1 MYYIQETDKP
11 KFLFKLFNIIKVK
24 ENKIILPI
32 KDEKISIKKAEKLVN
47 KTKNILDKTNC
58 NKVVLS
64 KVIKTQEDY
73 KNYLYSSDVNIIKA
87 EQLTEIL
94 LLDILNYIKNKKA
107 LKPEELSLT
116 IFVNDISMNML
127 ENLKIMV
134 KEYKRINII
143 TNHIQKF
150 KKLEEDFFEEQ
161 GIIITVGNNKR
172 KSALKSNII
181 INVDFPNE
189 LINQYNI
196 NDEAIIINLRG
207 NIKINKKRFT
217 GININDYEIDFDNFE
232 EFDYEKEMLFDK
244 KDIYE
249 AEFIKNQPF
258 KYSRNDLNKY
268 KVKIIKLWKR
278 GRFRFP
284 QKNKYLE
291 TKFD

>member
-24 ENKIILPI
+24 EDKIILPI

-73 KNYLYSSDVNIIKA
+73 KNYLYSSDINIIEA

-94 LLDILNYIKNKKA
+94 LLDILNYIKNKKT
-107 LKPEELSLT
+107 LKTEELSLT

-172 KSALKSNII
+172 KSALKSNVI

-196 NDEAIIINLRG
+196 YDEAIIINLRR

-217 GININDYEIDFDNFE
+217 GININDYKIDFDNFE
-232 EFDYEKEMLFDK
+232 EFDFEKEMLFDK

-249 AEFIKNQPF
+249 AELIKNQPF

-268 KVKIIKLWKR
+268 KVKITKLF
-278 GRFRFP
+278 GT
-284 QKNKYLE
+284 NNE
-291 TKFD
+291 I

>member
-11 KFLFKLFNIIKVK
+11 KFLFKLLNIIKVK
-24 ENKIILPI
+24 EDKIILPI
-32 KDEKISIKKAEKLVN
+32 KDEKISKKKAEKLAN
-47 KTKNILDKTNC
+47 KTKKILDKTIC
-58 NKVVLS
+58 NKVILS
-64 KVIKTQEDY
+64 KVIKTQEEY
-73 KNYLYSSDVNIIKA
+73 KNYLYSSDINIVKA

-94 LLDILNYIKNKKA
+94 LLDILKYIKNKKC
-107 LKPEELSLT
+107 LKPEELSLS
-116 IFVNDISMNML
+116 IFLNDISMNML

-150 KKLEEDFFEEQ
+150 KKLEEDLFEEQ

-181 INVDFPNE
+181 VNVDFPNE

-217 GININDYEIDFDNFE
+217 GININDYEFDFDNFE
-232 EFDYEKEMLFDK
+232 EFDYEKEMLYDK
-244 KDIYE
+244 RDIYE

-258 KYSRNDLNKY
+258 KYSRNDIAKY
-268 KVKIIKLWKR
+268 KVKVTKLF
-278 GRFRFP
+278 GT
-284 QKNKYLE
+284 NNE
-291 TKFD
+291 V

>member
-1 MYYIQETDKP
+1 LYYIQETDKP

-24 ENKIILPI
+24 EDKIILPI

-64 KVIKTQEDY
+64 KVIKKQEDY
-73 KNYLYSSDVNIIKA
+73 KNYLYSSDINIVKA

-94 LLDILNYIKNKKA
+94 LLDILNYVKNKKA

-150 KKLEEDFFEEQ
+150 KKIEEDFFEEQ

-196 NDEAIIINLRG
+196 NDEAIIINLGG

-268 KVKIIKLWKR
+268 KVKIIKLY
-278 GRFRFP
+278 GT
-284 QKNKYLE
+284 NNE
-291 TKFD
+291 I

>member
-11 KFLFKLFNIIKVK
+11 KLLFKLFNIIKVK
-24 ENKIILPI
+24 EDKIILPI
-32 KDEKISIKKAEKLVN
+32 KEEKITIKKAEKLAN
-47 KTKNILDKTNC
+47 KTKNILDKTIC

-94 LLDILNYIKNKKA
+94 LLDILNYIKNKNS

-134 KEYKRINII
+134 KQYKRTNII

-172 KSALKSNII
+172 KSALKSNVI

-196 NDEAIIINLRG
+196 YDEAIIINLRG

-232 EFDYEKEMLFDK
+232 EFDYEKEKLFDK

-249 AEFIKNQPF
+249 AELIKNQPF

-268 KVKIIKLWKR
+268 KVKITKLF
-278 GRFRFP
+278 GT
-284 QKNKYLE
+284 NNE
-291 TKFD
+291 V

>member
-11 KFLFKLFNIIKVK
+11 KLLFKLFNIIKVK
-24 ENKIILPI
+24 EDKIILPI
-32 KDEKISIKKAEKLVN
+32 KEEKISIKKAEKLAI
-47 KTKNILDKTNC
+47 KTKKILDKTNC

-73 KNYLYSSDVNIIKA
+73 KNYLYSSDINIIEA

-94 LLDILNYIKNKKA
+94 LLDILNYIKNKKT

-134 KEYKRINII
+134 KQYKRTNII

-150 KKLEEDFFEEQ
+150 KKLEEDFFDEQ

-172 KSALKSNII
+172 KSALKSNVI

-232 EFDYEKEMLFDK
+232 EFDYEKEVLFDK

-249 AEFIKNQPF
+249 AELIKNQPF

-268 KVKIIKLWKR
+268 KVKITKLF
-278 GRFRFP
+278 GT
-284 QKNKYLE
+284 NNE
-291 TKFD
+291 I

>member
-11 KFLFKLFNIIKVK
+11 KLLFKLFNIIKVK
-24 ENKIILPI
+24 EDKIILPI
-32 KDEKISIKKAEKLVN
+32 KEEKISIKKAEKLAI
-47 KTKNILDKTNC
+47 KTKKILDKTNC

-64 KVIKTQEDY
+64 KVIKTQEGY
-73 KNYLYSSDVNIIKA
+73 QNYLYSSDINIVKA

-94 LLDILNYIKNKKA
+94 LLDILKYIKNKKA

-127 ENLKIMV
+127 ENLKIIV

-150 KKLEEDFFEEQ
+150 KKIEEDFFEEQ

-172 KSALKSNII
+172 KSALKSNVI

-232 EFDYEKEMLFDK
+232 EFDYEKEVLFDK

-258 KYSRNDLNKY
+258 KYSRNDIAKY
-268 KVKIIKLWKR
+268 KVKVTKLF
-278 GRFRFP
+278 GT
-284 QKNKYLE
+284 NNE
-291 TKFD
+291 V

>member
-11 KFLFKLFNIIKVK
+11 KFLFRLFNIIKVK
-24 ENKIILPI
+24 EDKIILPI
-32 KDEKISIKKAEKLVN
+32 NKEKISIKKAEKLVN
-47 KTKNILDKTNC
+47 KTKKILNKSIC

-64 KVIKTQEDY
+64 KVIKTQEYY
-73 KNYLYSSDVNIIKA
+73 KNYLYSSDINIVKA

-94 LLDILNYIKNKKA
+94 LLDILKYIKNKKK
-107 LKPEELSLT
+107 LKQEELSLS

-127 ENLKIMV
+127 ENLKIIV

-150 KKLEEDFFEEQ
+150 KKIEEDFFEEQ

-189 LINQYNI
+189 LINQYNL
-196 NDEAIIINLRG
+196 NNEAIIINLSG

-217 GININDYEIDFDNFE
+217 GININNYEIDFDNFE

-258 KYSRNDLNKY
+258 KYSRNDLKKN
-268 KVKIIKLWKR
+268 KVKISKLF
-278 GRFRFP
+278 GI
-284 QKNKYLE
+284 NNE
-291 TKFD
+291 I

>member
-1 MYYIQETDKP
+1 MSD
-11 KFLFKLFNIIKVK
+11 
-24 ENKIILPI
+24 
-32 KDEKISIKKAEKLVN
+32 ISDTFSFEYP
-47 KTKNILDKTNC
+47 
-58 NKVVLS
+58 S
-64 KVIKTQEDY
+64 
-73 KNYLYSSDVNIIKA
+73 
-87 EQLTEIL
+87 
-94 LLDILNYIKNKKA
+94 
-107 LKPEELSLT
+107 SLT
-116 IFVNDISMNML
+116 TAMSAVDL
-127 ENLKIMV
+127 YVIMV

-249 AEFIKNQPF
+249 AELIKNQPF
-258 KYSRNDLNKY
+258 KYSRNDIAKY
-268 KVKIIKLWKR
+268 KVKVTKLF
-278 GRFRFP
+278 GT
-284 QKNKYLE
+284 NNE
-291 TKFD
+291 I

>member
-24 ENKIILPI
+24 EDKIILPI

-73 KNYLYSSDVNIIKA
+73 KNYLYSSDINIVKA

-94 LLDILNYIKNKKA
+94 LLDILNYIKNKKT
-107 LKPEELSLT
+107 LKTEELSLT

-172 KSALKSNII
+172 KSALKSNVI

-196 NDEAIIINLRG
+196 YDEAIIINLRG

-217 GININDYEIDFDNFE
+217 GININDYKIDFDNFE
-232 EFDYEKEMLFDK
+232 EFDFEKEMLFDK

-249 AEFIKNQPF
+249 AELIKNQPF

-268 KVKIIKLWKR
+268 KVKITKLF
-278 GRFRFP
+278 GT
-284 QKNKYLE
+284 NNE
-291 TKFD
+291 I

>member
-24 ENKIILPI
+24 EDKIILPI

-64 KVIKTQEDY
+64 KVIKKQEDY
-73 KNYLYSSDVNIIKA
+73 KNYLYSSDINIVKA

-150 KKLEEDFFEEQ
+150 KKLEEDLFEEQ

-181 INVDFPNE
+181 VNVDFPNE

>member
-11 KFLFKLFNIIKVK
+11 RFLFKLFNIIKVK

-64 KVIKTQEDY
+64 KVIKKQEDY
-73 KNYLYSSDVNIIKA
+73 KNYLYSSDINIVKA

-127 ENLKIMV
+127 ENLKIIV

-150 KKLEEDFFEEQ
+150 KKIEEDFFEEQ

-172 KSALKSNII
+172 KSALKSNVI

-196 NDEAIIINLRG
+196 NDEAIIINLRE

-217 GININDYEIDFDNFE
+217 GININDYEIDFANFE

-249 AEFIKNQPF
+249 TEFIKNQPF

-268 KVKIIKLWKR
+268 KVRIIKLF
-278 GRFRFP
+278 GT
-284 QKNKYLE
+284 NNE
-291 TKFD
+291 V

>member
-24 ENKIILPI
+24 EDKIILPI
-32 KDEKISIKKAEKLVN
+32 KEEKISIKKAEKLAN
-47 KTKNILDKTNC
+47 KTKKILDKTIC
-58 NKVVLS
+58 NKVILS
-64 KVIKTQEDY
+64 KVIKTQEEY
-73 KNYLYSSDVNIIKA
+73 KNYLYSSNINIVKA

-94 LLDILNYIKNKKA
+94 LLDILKYIKNKKS
-107 LKPEELSLT
+107 LKPEELSLS
-116 IFVNDISMNML
+116 IFLNDISMNML
-127 ENLKIMV
+127 ENLRIMV

-150 KKLEEDFFEEQ
+150 KKLEEDLFEEQ

-196 NDEAIIINLRG
+196 NDEAIIINLGG

-217 GININDYEIDFDNFE
+217 GININDYKIDFDNFE

-244 KDIYE
+244 KEIYE
-249 AEFIKNQPF
+249 ADFIKNQPF
-258 KYSRNDLNKY
+258 KYSRNDIAKY
-268 KVKIIKLWKR
+268 KVKVTKLF
-278 GRFRFP
+278 GT
-284 QKNKYLE
+284 NNE
-291 TKFD
+291 I

>member
-11 KFLFKLFNIIKVK
+11 KFLFRLFNIIKVK
-24 ENKIILPI
+24 EDKIILPI
-32 KDEKISIKKAEKLVN
+32 NKEKISIKKAEKLVN
-47 KTKNILDKTNC
+47 KTKKILNKSIC

-73 KNYLYSSDVNIIKA
+73 KNYLYSSDINIVKA

-94 LLDILNYIKNKKA
+94 LLDILKYIKNKKK
-107 LKPEELSLT
+107 LKQEELSLS

-127 ENLKIMV
+127 ENLKIIV

-150 KKLEEDFFEEQ
+150 KKIEEDFFEEQ

-196 NDEAIIINLRG
+196 NDEAIIINFRG

-217 GININDYEIDFDNFE
+217 GININDYEIDFENFE

-258 KYSRNDLNKY
+258 KYSRNDLIKY
-268 KVKIIKLWKR
+268 KVKIIKLF
-278 GRFRFP
+278 GT
-284 QKNKYLE
+284 NNE
-291 TKFD
+291 I

>member
-11 KFLFKLFNIIKVK
+11 KFLFRLFNIIKVK
-24 ENKIILPI
+24 EDKIILPI
-32 KDEKISIKKAEKLVN
+32 KEEKISIKKAEKLAN
-47 KTKNILDKTNC
+47 KTKKILDKTIC
-58 NKVVLS
+58 NKVILS
-64 KVIKTQEDY
+64 KVIKTQEEY
-73 KNYLYSSDVNIIKA
+73 KNYLYSSDINIVKA

-268 KVKIIKLWKR
+268 KVKIIKLY
-278 GRFRFP
+278 GT
-284 QKNKYLE
+284 NNE
-291 TKFD
+291 I

>member
-11 KFLFKLFNIIKVK
+11 KLLFKLFNIIKVK
-24 ENKIILPI
+24 EDKIILPI
-32 KDEKISIKKAEKLVN
+32 KEEKISKKKAEKLAN
-47 KTKNILDKTNC
+47 KTKKILDKTIC
-58 NKVVLS
+58 NKVILS
-64 KVIKTQEDY
+64 KVIKTQEEY
-73 KNYLYSSDVNIIKA
+73 KNYLYSSDINIVKA

-94 LLDILNYIKNKKA
+94 LLDILKYIKNKKC
-107 LKPEELSLT
+107 LKPEELSLS
-116 IFVNDISMNML
+116 IFLNDISMNML

-150 KKLEEDFFEEQ
+150 KKLEEDLFEEQ

-181 INVDFPNE
+181 VNVDFPNE

-249 AEFIKNQPF
+249 AEFIKSQPF
-258 KYSRNDLNKY
+258 KYSRNDIAKY
-268 KVKIIKLWKR
+268 KVKVTKLF
-278 GRFRFP
+278 GT
-284 QKNKYLE
+284 NNE
-291 TKFD
+291 V

>member
-11 KFLFKLFNIIKVK
+11 KLLFKLFNIIKVK
-24 ENKIILPI
+24 EDKIILPI

-73 KNYLYSSDVNIIKA
+73 KNYLYSSDINIIEA

-94 LLDILNYIKNKKA
+94 LLDILNYIKNKKT

-134 KEYKRINII
+134 KQYKRTNII

-172 KSALKSNII
+172 KSALKSNVI

-249 AEFIKNQPF
+249 AELIKNQPF

-268 KVKIIKLWKR
+268 KVKITKLF
-278 GRFRFP
+278 GT
-284 QKNKYLE
+284 NNE
-291 TKFD
+291 I

>member
-11 KFLFKLFNIIKVK
+11 KLLFKLFNIIKVK
-24 ENKIILPI
+24 EDKIILPI

-73 KNYLYSSDVNIIKA
+73 KNYLYSSDINIIEA

-94 LLDILNYIKNKKA
+94 LLDILNYIKNKKT

-134 KEYKRINII
+134 KQYKRTNII

-172 KSALKSNII
+172 KSALKSNVI

-249 AEFIKNQPF
+249 AELIKNQPF

-268 KVKIIKLWKR
+268 KVKITKLY
-278 GRFRFP
+278 GT
-284 QKNKYLE
+284 NNE
-291 TKFD
+291 I

>member
-11 KFLFKLFNIIKVK
+11 KLLFKLFNIIKVK
-24 ENKIILPI
+24 EDKIILPI

-73 KNYLYSSDVNIIKA
+73 KNYLYSSDINIIEA

-94 LLDILNYIKNKKA
+94 LLDILNYIKNKKT

-134 KEYKRINII
+134 KQYKRTNII

-150 KKLEEDFFEEQ
+150 KKLEEDFFDEQ

-172 KSALKSNII
+172 KSALKSNVI

-196 NDEAIIINLRG
+196 NDEAIIINLKG

-249 AEFIKNQPF
+249 AELIKNQPF
-258 KYSRNDLNKY
+258 KYSRNDIAKY
-268 KVKIIKLWKR
+268 KVKVTKLF
-278 GRFRFP
+278 GT
-284 QKNKYLE
+284 NNE
-291 TKFD
+291 I

>member
-11 KFLFKLFNIIKVK
+11 KLLFKLFNIIKVK
-24 ENKIILPI
+24 EDKIILPI

-64 KVIKTQEDY
+64 KVIKKQEDY
-73 KNYLYSSDVNIIKA
+73 KNYLYSSDINIVKA

-127 ENLKIMV
+127 ENLKIIV

-181 INVDFPNE
+181 VNVDFPNE

-244 KDIYE
+244 RDIYE

-258 KYSRNDLNKY
+258 KYSRNDIAKY
-268 KVKIIKLWKR
+268 KVKVTRLFGTNNEI
-278 GRFRFP
+278 
-284 QKNKYLE
+284 
-291 TKFD
+291 

>member
-11 KFLFKLFNIIKVK
+11 KLLFKLFNIIKVK
-24 ENKIILPI
+24 EDKIILTI
-32 KDEKISIKKAEKLVN
+32 KEEKISIKKAEKLAI
-47 KTKNILDKTNC
+47 KTKKILDKTNC

-64 KVIKTQEDY
+64 KVIKTQEGY
-73 KNYLYSSDVNIIKA
+73 QNYLYSSDINIVKA

-94 LLDILNYIKNKKA
+94 LLDILKYIKNKKA
-107 LKPEELSLT
+107 LKPEELSLS
-116 IFVNDISMNML
+116 IFVNDISINML
-127 ENLKIMV
+127 ENLRIMV

-150 KKLEEDFFEEQ
+150 KKLEEDFFDEQ

-172 KSALKSNII
+172 KSALKSNVI

-232 EFDYEKEMLFDK
+232 EFDYEKEVLFDK

-268 KVKIIKLWKR
+268 KVKIIKLY
-278 GRFRFP
+278 GT
-284 QKNKYLE
+284 NNE
-291 TKFD
+291 I

>member
-11 KFLFKLFNIIKVK
+11 KFLFRLFNIIKVK
-24 ENKIILPI
+24 EDKIILPI
-32 KDEKISIKKAEKLVN
+32 KEEKISIKKAEKLAN
-47 KTKNILDKTNC
+47 KTKKILDKTIC
-58 NKVVLS
+58 NKVILS
-64 KVIKTQEDY
+64 KVIKKQEDY
-73 KNYLYSSDVNIIKA
+73 KNYLYSSDINIVKA

-127 ENLKIMV
+127 ENLKIIV
-134 KEYKRINII
+134 KEYKRTNII

-196 NDEAIIINLRG
+196 YDEAIIINLKG

-244 KDIYE
+244 RDIYE

-258 KYSRNDLNKY
+258 KYSRNDIAKY
-268 KVKIIKLWKR
+268 KVKVTRLFGTNNEI
-278 GRFRFP
+278 
-284 QKNKYLE
+284 
-291 TKFD
+291 

>member
-24 ENKIILPI
+24 GDIIILPI
-32 KDEKISIKKAEKLVN
+32 NYERISIKKAEKLAN
-47 KTKNILDKTNC
+47 KTKRILNKTNC

-64 KVIKTQEDY
+64 KIIKTQEEY
-73 KNYLYSSDVNIIKA
+73 KNFLYSSNINVVKA

-94 LLDILNYIKNKKA
+94 LLDILKYIKNKKK
-107 LKPEELSLT
+107 LKQEELSLS
-116 IFVNDISMNML
+116 IFVNDINMNML

-150 KKLEEDFFEEQ
+150 KNLEEDFFEEE
-161 GIIITVGNNKR
+161 GIVITVGNNKR
-172 KSALKSNII
+172 KSAMKSNII

-189 LINQYNI
+189 LINQYNL
-196 NDEAIIINLRG
+196 NNEAIIINLSE

-249 AEFIKNQPF
+249 AEFIKSQPF
-258 KYSRNDLNKY
+258 KYSRNDIAKY
-268 KVKIIKLWKR
+268 KVKVTKLF
-278 GRFRFP
+278 GT
-284 QKNKYLE
+284 NNE
-291 TKFD
+291 I

>member
-11 KFLFKLFNIIKVK
+11 RFLFKLFNIIKVK
-24 ENKIILPI
+24 EDKIILPI

-64 KVIKTQEDY
+64 KVIKKQEDY
-73 KNYLYSSDVNIIKA
+73 KNYLYSGDINIVKA

-94 LLDILNYIKNKKA
+94 LLDILNYIKNKKS
-107 LKPEELSLT
+107 LKPEELSLS

-127 ENLKIMV
+127 ENLKIIV

-150 KKLEEDFFEEQ
+150 KKLEEDFFDEQ

-172 KSALKSNII
+172 KSALKSNVI

-244 KDIYE
+244 KEIYE
-249 AEFIKNQPF
+249 ADFIKNQPF
-258 KYSRNDLNKY
+258 KYSRNDIAKY
-268 KVKIIKLWKR
+268 KVKVTKLF
-278 GRFRFP
+278 GT
-284 QKNKYLE
+284 NNE
-291 TKFD
+291 I

>member
-24 ENKIILPI
+24 EDKIILPI
-32 KDEKISIKKAEKLVN
+32 KDEKISKKKAEKLAN
-47 KTKNILDKTNC
+47 KTKKILDKTIC
-58 NKVVLS
+58 NKVILS
-64 KVIKTQEDY
+64 KVIKTQEEY
-73 KNYLYSSDVNIIKA
+73 KNYLYSSDINIVKV

-94 LLDILNYIKNKKA
+94 LLDILNYIKNKKS
-107 LKPEELSLT
+107 LKPEELSLS
-116 IFVNDISMNML
+116 IFVNDININML

-150 KKLEEDFFEEQ
+150 KKIEEDFLEEQ

-172 KSALKSNII
+172 KSALKAKII

-249 AEFIKNQPF
+249 AELIKNQPF
-258 KYSRNDLNKY
+258 KYSRNDIAKY
-268 KVKIIKLWKR
+268 KVKVTKLF
-278 GRFRFP
+278 GT
-284 QKNKYLE
+284 NNE
-291 TKFD
+291 I

>member
-11 KFLFKLFNIIKVK
+11 RFLFKLFNIIKVK
-24 ENKIILPI
+24 EDKIILPI

-94 LLDILNYIKNKKA
+94 LLDILKYIKNKKS

-127 ENLKIMV
+127 ENLKIIV

-150 KKLEEDFFEEQ
+150 KKLEEDFFDEQ

-244 KDIYE
+244 KEIYE

-258 KYSRNDLNKY
+258 KYSRNDIAKY
-268 KVKIIKLWKR
+268 KVKVTKLF
-278 GRFRFP
+278 GT
-284 QKNKYLE
+284 NNE
-291 TKFD
+291 I

>member
-11 KFLFKLFNIIKVK
+11 KFIFSLFNIIKVK
-24 ENKIILPI
+24 EDKILLPI
-32 KDEKISIKKAEKLVN
+32 NDEKISIKKAEKLAN
-47 KTKNILDKTNC
+47 KTKKILDKTNC

-64 KVIKTQEDY
+64 KLIKAQEEY
-73 KNYLYSSDVNIIKA
+73 KNYLYSSNIDIVKA
-87 EQLTEIL
+87 EQLTEII
-94 LLDILNYIKNKKA
+94 LLDMLNHIIDKKG
-107 LKPEELSLT
+107 LKPEELSLS

-127 ENLKIMV
+127 ENLKIIV
-134 KEYKRINII
+134 KKYKRINII
-143 TNHIQKF
+143 TNHILKF

-196 NDEAIIINLRG
+196 NDEAIIINLRE

-217 GININDYEIDFDNFE
+217 GININDYEIDFANFE

-249 AEFIKNQPF
+249 TEFIKNQPF

-268 KVKIIKLWKR
+268 KVRIIKLF
-278 GRFRFP
+278 GT
-284 QKNKYLE
+284 NNE
-291 TKFD
+291 V

>member
-24 ENKIILPI
+24 EDKIILPI
-32 KDEKISIKKAEKLVN
+32 KDEKISIKKAEKLVI

-64 KVIKTQEDY
+64 KVIKTQEEY
-73 KNYLYSSDVNIIKA
+73 QNYLYSSNINIVKA

-94 LLDILNYIKNKKA
+94 LLDILKYIKNKKS

-134 KEYKRINII
+134 KQYKRTNII

-196 NDEAIIINLRG
+196 YDEAIIINLRG

-249 AEFIKNQPF
+249 AELIKNQPF

-268 KVKIIKLWKR
+268 KVKITKLF
-278 GRFRFP
+278 GT
-284 QKNKYLE
+284 NNE
-291 TKFD
+291 I

>member
-24 ENKIILPI
+24 EDKIILPI

-73 KNYLYSSDVNIIKA
+73 KNYLYSSDINIVKA

-94 LLDILNYIKNKKA
+94 LLDILKYIKNKKC
-107 LKPEELSLT
+107 LKPEELSLSV
-116 IFVNDISMNML
+116 FVNDISMNML
-127 ENLKIMV
+127 ENLKIIV

-150 KKLEEDFFEEQ
+150 KKLEEDLFEEQ

-172 KSALKSNII
+172 KSSLKSNII
-181 INVDFPNE
+181 VNVDFPNE

-232 EFDYEKEMLFDK
+232 EFDYEKEMLYDK
-244 KDIYE
+244 RDIYE

-258 KYSRNDLNKY
+258 KYSRNDIAKY
-268 KVKIIKLWKR
+268 KVKVTKLF
-278 GRFRFP
+278 GT
-284 QKNKYLE
+284 NNE
-291 TKFD
+291 I

>member
-11 KFLFKLFNIIKVK
+11 KFLFRLFNIIKVK
-24 ENKIILPI
+24 EDKIVLPI
-32 KDEKISIKKAEKLVN
+32 NDEKISIKKAEKLAI
-47 KTKNILDKTNC
+47 KTKKILDKTNC

-64 KVIKTQEDY
+64 KAIKTQEDY
-73 KNYLYSSDVNIIKA
+73 KNYLYSSNINIVKA

-94 LLDILNYIKNKKA
+94 LLDILNYIKNKKS
-107 LKPEELSLT
+107 LKPEELSLS
-116 IFVNDISMNML
+116 IFVNDISINML
-127 ENLKIMV
+127 ENLRIMV

-268 KVKIIKLWKR
+268 KVRIIKLF
-278 GRFRFP
+278 GT
-284 QKNKYLE
+284 NNE
-291 TKFD
+291 V

>member
-11 KFLFKLFNIIKVK
+11 KLLFKLFNIIKVK
-24 ENKIILPI
+24 EDKIILPI
-32 KDEKISIKKAEKLVN
+32 KEEKISIKKAEKLAI
-47 KTKNILDKTNC
+47 KTKKILDKTNC

-64 KVIKTQEDY
+64 KVIKTQEGY
-73 KNYLYSSDVNIIKA
+73 QNYLYSSDINIVKA

-94 LLDILNYIKNKKA
+94 LLDILKYIKNKKA

-127 ENLKIMV
+127 ENLKIIV

-150 KKLEEDFFEEQ
+150 KKIEEDFFEEQ

-172 KSALKSNII
+172 KSALKSNVI

-232 EFDYEKEMLFDK
+232 EFDYEKEVLFDK

-249 AEFIKNQPF
+249 AELIKNQPF

-268 KVKIIKLWKR
+268 KVKITKLF
-278 GRFRFP
+278 GT
-284 QKNKYLE
+284 NNE
-291 TKFD
+291 I

>member
-1 MYYIQETDKP
+1 
-11 KFLFKLFNIIKVK
+11 
-24 ENKIILPI
+24 
-32 KDEKISIKKAEKLVN
+32 
-47 KTKNILDKTNC
+47 
-58 NKVVLS
+58 
-64 KVIKTQEDY
+64 
-73 KNYLYSSDVNIIKA
+73 
-87 EQLTEIL
+87 
-94 LLDILNYIKNKKA
+94 
-107 LKPEELSLT
+107 
-116 IFVNDISMNML
+116 MNML

-268 KVKIIKLWKR
+268 KVKIIKLY
-278 GRFRFP
+278 GT
-284 QKNKYLE
+284 NNE
-291 TKFD
+291 I

>member
-24 ENKIILPI
+24 EDKIILPI

-64 KVIKTQEDY
+64 KVIKKQEDY
-73 KNYLYSSDVNIIKA
+73 KNYLYSSDINIVKA

-134 KEYKRINII
+134 KQYKRTNII

-150 KKLEEDFFEEQ
+150 KKLEEDFFDEQ

-172 KSALKSNII
+172 KSALKSNVI

-244 KDIYE
+244 KEIYE

-268 KVKIIKLWKR
+268 KVRIIKLF
-278 GRFRFP
+278 GT
-284 QKNKYLE
+284 NNE
-291 TKFD
+291 V

>member
-11 KFLFKLFNIIKVK
+11 KFLFRLFNIIKVK
-24 ENKIILPI
+24 EDKIVLPI
-32 KDEKISIKKAEKLVN
+32 NDEKISIKKAEKLAI
-47 KTKNILDKTNC
+47 KTKKILDKTNC

-73 KNYLYSSDVNIIKA
+73 KNYLYSSDINIIEA

-94 LLDILNYIKNKKA
+94 LLDILNYIKNKKS

-134 KEYKRINII
+134 KQYKRTNII

-150 KKLEEDFFEEQ
+150 KKLEEDFFDEQ

-268 KVKIIKLWKR
+268 KVRIIKLF
-278 GRFRFP
+278 GT
-284 QKNKYLE
+284 NNE
-291 TKFD
+291 V

>member
-24 ENKIILPI
+24 EDKIILPI

-73 KNYLYSSDVNIIKA
+73 KNYLYSSDINIIEA

-94 LLDILNYIKNKKA
+94 LLDILNYIKNKKT
-107 LKPEELSLT
+107 LKTEELSLT

-172 KSALKSNII
+172 KSALKSNVI

-268 KVKIIKLWKR
+268 KVKITKLF
-278 GRFRFP
+278 GT
-284 QKNKYLE
+284 NNE
-291 TKFD
+291 I